1 MYIVLDNCIQYKNTK
16 SKTFLIYNLL
26 YYTILNINSQN
37 LLFTNFFCYVI
48 ICTKRSVYMNQILST
63 ADGKSRGPLPI
74 KSVIKFFAFSI
85 IILGLILLGESAYSF
100 YSNYQNEKTFS
111 QATVPTVKFAQDG
124 NNATISITHDKGIAR
139 VKYYWNDEEGTIVRG
154 DSKTEVVISDVSIPA
169 GTNVLNVEIV
179 DDNSISSNISHDYTY
194 EGIAINNFVVNNSSI
209 KIVAEDVNGL
219 NYLTYHWNSE
229 EEIKV
234 YPENEGDTS
243 IEVLTE
249 IPSGLNTLSI
259 TAVNSSNITISKEQ
273 QIKGNK
279 RPDIDFYIDAS
290 DNNLYVTVTDEEGI
304 DFITQKINDG
314 EEEIIK
320 ADGKT
325 KFTYNTPLDSTHI
338 TLLITATDVDGVSRT
353 INAAS

>member
-1 MYIVLDNCIQYKNTK
+1 M
-16 SKTFLIYNLL
+16 
-26 YYTILNINSQN
+26 
-37 LLFTNFFCYVI
+37 
-48 ICTKRSVYMNQILST
+48 
-63 ADGKSRGPLPI
+63 
-74 KSVIKFFAFSI
+74 
-85 IILGLILLGESAYSF
+85 
-100 YSNYQNEKTFS
+100 YSNYQEKKIVS
-111 QATVPTVKFAQDG
+111 QATVPTVSFAQDG
-124 NNATISITHDKGIAR
+124 NNATISISHDKGIAR

-169 GTNVLNVEIV
+169 GSNVLNVEIV

-234 YPENEGDTS
+234 YPENEGDTT

-273 QIKGNK
+273 QIKGNR

-290 DNNLYVTVTDEEGI
+290 DNNLYVTVTDEEGV

-314 EEEIIK
+314 EEEIIN

-325 KFTYNTPLDSTHI
+325 EFTYHTPIDSTHI

-353 INAAS
+353 VNAAS